1 MPRTKAAAPEKRLTD
16 VELELMSILWTL
28 GGEGASV
35 AEVIAQLPSERT
47 LAYTSVSTIVR
58 ILESKGFVA
67 SRRQGRGHI
76 YSPVLT
82 RSEYEARAVR
92 DVVNRVFQGV
102 PVAMVRQLIEHVQMT
117 DDDVRELRKL
127 VGRIKDRK

>member
-1 MPRTKAAAPEKRLTD
+1 MPKAAAPAPEKRLTD
-16 VELELMSILWTL
+16 VELELMTILWSL
-28 GGEGASV
+28 GGGSV
-35 AEVIAQLPSERT
+35 AEVIAQLPGERT

-82 RSEYEARAVR
+82 RSEYEARAVK

-102 PVAMVRQLIEHVQMT
+102 PVAMVRQLIAHVRMS

-127 VGRIKDRK
+127 VSGIKDRK

>member
-1 MPRTKAAAPEKRLTD
+1 MPRARVAAPEKRLTD
-16 VELELMSILWTL
+16 VELELMSILWAL
-28 GGEGASV
+28 GGAGASV

-102 PVAMVRQLIEHVQMT
+102 PVAMVRQLIEHVRMT